1 MIYKVI
7 NGDVHVGSVNIVNLA
22 SAASL
27 FIGDCQSVILTSI
40 SETPPESYIVGVEQ
54 PAETPEPTP

>member
-7 NGDVHVGSVNIVNLA
+7 NGEVRVGSINIINLA

-27 FIGDCQSVILTSI
+27 LIGDCKSVILTSI
-40 SETPPESYIVGVEQ
+40 FETPPESYIVGVAQ
-54 PAETPEPTP
+54 PIETPEPTP